1 MLSNQRNEFLYI
13 HDVIVLSKNKKG
25 REREERERERE
36 RVMDVLSV
44 FANVINNVSE
54 RKGEFLKFT
63 KYS

>member
-25 REREERERERE
+25 RERERERE

>member
-25 REREERERERE
+25 REREERE

>member
-1 MLSNQRNEFLYI
+1 MTSSSYLKIRRG
-13 HDVIVLSKNKKG
+13 G
-25 REREERERERE
+25 REKRDRERE